1 MLTVKELYE
10 LCKEEIENGKGD
22 NYVVLCVNDNEFHPL
37 EHSFSSP
44 VYNDTAVYNFLEE
57 EGISEDDVSVL
68 N

>member
-22 NYVVLCVNDNEFHPL
+22 NVVVLCVKDNKFQAL
-37 EHSFSSP
+37 ENSFSSP
-44 VYNDTAVYNFLEE
+44 VYNDAAVYDYLERQ
-57 EGISEDDVSVL
+57 GLSEDDVSVL